1 MEPCTR
7 SAASEEYVDFIVEH
21 NNYSRD
27 LLYDLAGTS
36 CIDIISRQY
45 AVAYI
50 PANEALPI
58 SLTRYSYTS
67 IPKLYTLLD
76 TSALEASGKE

>member
-50 PANEALPI
+50 PANEHFPYLSPGI
-58 SLTRYSYTS
+58 LIRPSQNYTRSSTPPPWKS
-67 IPKLYTLLD
+67 PG
-76 TSALEASGKE
+76 S